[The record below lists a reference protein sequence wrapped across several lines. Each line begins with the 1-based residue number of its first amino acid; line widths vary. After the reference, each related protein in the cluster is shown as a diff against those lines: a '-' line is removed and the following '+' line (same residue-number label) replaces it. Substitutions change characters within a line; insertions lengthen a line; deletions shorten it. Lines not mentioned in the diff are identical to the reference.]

1 MTKLERE
8 QCKNLVAEAKAR
20 EIQEASGE
28 FIFWVRGPPGAM
40 KIVKLKKQ
48 K

>member
-8 QCKNLVAEAKAR
+8 QCKKLVAEAKA
-20 EIQEASGE
+20 QETSGE
-28 FIFWVRGPPGAM
+28 FIFRVRGPPGAM
-40 KIVKLKKQ
+40 KIVKLKKR